1 MSSLATRSISLVYDI
16 IDRVEFLSNE
26 YIDNEDVYSSLRNM
40 VYTLYSVAENL
51 YNIVYT
57 VNSSGL
63 LCCVSVLRSIIR
75 SVTEIRDSL
84 RDVLNA
90 LKTLQLGE
98 HRIEIAIDLYELT
111 VSVLSLVKI
120 CRSWIYLCT

>member
-1 MSSLATRSISLVYDI
+1 MSSLVTRYGVHAISLVYDI
-16 IDRVEFLSNE
+16 IDRIEFLSNE

-90 LKTLQLGE
+90 FENFTARRAQN
-98 HRIEIAIDLYELT
+98 RDSY
-111 VSVLSLVKI
+111 
-120 CRSWIYLCT
+120 